1 MANHTSSN
9 QRRRTVTQRQPKKL
23 LVNGMLG
30 RLARWLRILGYDTAF
45 EPKADDWTLVHLA
58 RAEGRLL
65 LTRDRQLASQRV
77 VSALLI
83 ENEELAAQVQQVVT
97 AVGPSP
103 TGTFSRCPICNRR
116 LAPLSHDEARG
127 RVPPHVYRT
136 QQEFRLC
143 PECDR
148 VYWQG
153 SHWER
158 MREILADWQDLTLTG
173 NQSIMQVN
181 PARDPS
187 ADREV

>member
-1 MANHTSSN
+1 
-9 QRRRTVTQRQPKKL
+9 
-23 LVNGMLG
+23 MLG
-30 RLARWLRILGYDTAF
+30 RLARWLRILGYDAAF
-45 EPKADDWTLVHLA
+45 EPKADDWILVRLA

-65 LTRDRQLASQRV
+65 LTRDRQLASQRG

-83 ENEELAAQVQQVVT
+83 ESEELAAQVQQVVT

-103 TGTFSRCPICNRR
+103 TGTFSRCPVCNRQ
-116 LAPLSHDEARG
+116 LAPLSHDEARD

-158 MREILADWQDLTLTG
+158 MKEILADWQDLTLTG
-173 NQSIMQVN
+173 NQSIMEVN
-181 PARDPS
+181 SARDPS
-187 ADREV
+187 ADREA